1 MKRLFILSTL
11 YLSVSIFGCAKYTI
25 VQNCPKAK
33 GSANLTVSASDDQS
47 NATKVD
53 PSGVVNA
60 NGSTG
65 NASSDSRSNLTA
77 TQKKS
82 EE

>member
-1 MKRLFILSTL
+1 MKRLFILSILCLTTL
-11 YLSVSIFGCAKYTI
+11 FFGCAKYTI
-25 VQNCPKAK
+25 VQNCPEAK
-33 GSANLTVSASDDQS
+33 GNANLTVSASDDQS

-65 NASSDSRSNLTA
+65 NANSDSRSNLTA
-77 TQKKS
+77 TQKRKV
-82 EE
+82 E